1 MGYCFIVSFP
11 VFLCFYMFF
20 PLMGACCAQMFLSKP
35 CLLQANNNLCHLQL
49 ISS

>member
-20 PLMGACCAQMFLSKP
+20 PLMGACCAQIKGITLGCREP
-35 CLLQANNNLCHLQL
+35 LLVRPNVMPF
-49 ISS
+49 I